1 MKRLSFV
8 LFLTS
13 FNVFA
18 KEENI
23 SVTPLTENVYLHTS
37 YLTIPK
43 WGNVPASGL
52 VVVKGNDAYII
63 DTPWTNEQTKA
74 LLNWISSQ
82 NLVVKG
88 AVVTHFHE
96 DASGGLKTLNNSQ
109 IPTYAHSKTN
119 QLLRNNN
126 KESASQNIPTD
137 LYELVSKTIEVYYPG
152 KGHSSDNVV
161 VWLPKDK
168 VLFGGCFVKSLN
180 SKSLGNLSDA
190 SVESWP
196 NSIANL
202 KKQYPQI
209 NIVVPGHGKFGTT
222 ALLEHTSD
230 LANKKLSEKI
240 NN

>member
-1 MKRLSFV
+1 MNLLLFV
-8 LFLTS
+8 LFLIS

-18 KEENI
+18 KDENI
-23 SVTPLTENVYLHTS
+23 SVTPLTDNVYLHTS
-37 YLTIPK
+37 YLSLPK

-52 VVVKGNDAYII
+52 VVIKGNDAYIV

-74 LLNWISSQ
+74 LLRWISSQ

-96 DASGGLKTLNNSQ
+96 DASGGLKTLNNSR

-119 QLLRNNN
+119 HLLHENN
-126 KESASQNIPTD
+126 KELASQNIPTD
-137 LYELVSKTIEVYYPG
+137 LFELVSKMIEVYYPG

-202 KKQYPQI
+202 KKQYPKI
-209 NIVVPGHGKFGTT
+209 NIVVPGHGKLGTT
-222 ALLEHTSD
+222 ALLDHTEE
-230 LANKKLSEKI
+230 LAKTKLSEQK
-240 NN
+240 